1 MNVVEKNLSGLERTV
16 FYFGT
21 EEVVYKLN
29 YNYIILK
36 RNKEALYYPC
46 GHHASVCRWRAK
58 LLEGEKVNGRGHY
71 MPALHGCMH
80 AAINVRSGRRIP
92 GQGI

>member
-36 RNKEALYYPC
+36 RNKEPLYYPC
-46 GHHASVCRWRAK
+46 GQWPSIMHPDVDGERSCWR
-58 LLEGEKVNGRGHY
+58 EKK
-71 MPALHGCMH
+71 
-80 AAINVRSGRRIP
+80 
-92 GQGI
+92 